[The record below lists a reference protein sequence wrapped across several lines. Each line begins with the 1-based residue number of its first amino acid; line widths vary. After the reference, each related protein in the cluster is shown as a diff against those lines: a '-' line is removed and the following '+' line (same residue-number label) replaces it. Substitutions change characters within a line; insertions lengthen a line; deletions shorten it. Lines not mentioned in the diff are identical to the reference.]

1 MALLIKNGTI
11 ITAESVSQQDIL
23 IEDEKISRIEPN
35 IYLDEVESID
45 AEGKYVIPGGVDVHT
60 HLDMVLGNIVS
71 RDDFETGTR
80 AAAFGGTTTIIDYA
94 TQSRG
99 MRMQNALELW
109 HSKASGKSSIDYS
122 FHMIVTELGNSFDED
137 IKYLMSEGV
146 TSFKLFMAYPGSLM
160 VDDETIFQALK
171 ISNEYGGLICLH
183 AEDGNDIEAR
193 VKQALGAGNIS
204 PKYHALTRPPS
215 TEAIAVKRAIDL
227 AAKAEAPLYIV
238 HVSSSDALKE
248 IEEGKQMN
256 FPVLGETCPQY
267 LFLSTNDI
275 DKPNFEGAKYV
286 FTPPVREQNHQE
298 ALWEGL
304 RLNTLD
310 VVATDH
316 CPFNFIGDKELG
328 RDNFSKIPNGGPGIE
343 NRLHLLF
350 EGGVNNRRIS
360 LNRWV
365 DLVSTRPAKIFG
377 LYPKKGTITVGS
389 DADITIW
396 DPTKKHRISSS
407 THHMRVDYNMY
418 EGVEIRGDA
427 SVVLSRGKV
436 IVADRTWRGSSNHG
450 RFLARGVS
458 DIR

>member
-11 ITAESVSQQDIL
+11 ITAESISQKDIL
-23 IEDEKISRIEPN
+23 IEGDKISRIEPN
-35 IYLDEVESID
+35 IVID
-45 AEGKYVIPGGVDVHT
+45 GIEIINAIGKYVIPGGVDVHT
-60 HLDMVLGNIVS
+60 HLDMPLGDIVS

-94 TQSRG
+94 TQTRG
-99 MRMQNALELW
+99 TRMQEALELW
-109 HSKASGKSSIDYS
+109 HRKAAGRSSIDYG

-137 IKYLMSEGV
+137 IKDMICAGV

-171 ISNEYGGLICLH
+171 ISGEHGGLICLH
-183 AEDGNDIEAR
+183 AEDGNDIDIR
-193 VKQALGAGNIS
+193 VKQALEAGNIS

-215 TEAIAVKRAIDL
+215 TEAIAVKRAIEL
-227 AAKAEAPLYIV
+227 AAKAKAPLYIV

-248 IEEGKQMN
+248 IEQGKQMN
-256 FPVLGETCPQY
+256 LPVLGETCPQY
-267 LFLSTNDI
+267 LFLSIDDI

-286 FTPPVREQNHQE
+286 FTPPVRERNHQE
-298 ALWEGL
+298 ALWQGIKS
-304 RLNTLD
+304 NILD

-316 CPFNFIGDKELG
+316 CPFNFVGDKELG
-328 RDNFSKIPNGGPGIE
+328 RDNFSKIPNGGPNIE

-350 EGGVNNRRIS
+350 EGGVNKKRIS

-377 LYPKKGTITVGS
+377 LFPRKGTISIGS
-389 DADITIW
+389 DADIVIW
-396 DPTKKHRISSS
+396 DPNKEHVISAR

-418 EGVEIRGDA
+418 EGTKIMGVA
-427 SVVLSRGKV
+427 TTVLLRGK
-436 IVADRTWRGSSNHG
+436 IIIQDGLWRGNLKQG
-450 RFLARGVS
+450 TFLTREVPI
-458 DIR
+458 IR